1 MKQGGS
7 SAIERLR
14 RRGRLFA
21 RDLRLGHVGAGN
33 RWPPYVRS
41 ALITLVLAL
50 ATALVVAQNFFPNR
64 LNLKAGDVSTQ
75 DVVAPRSVRYESQTK
90 RDEARAAAMAQV
102 PDQFD
107 GLVATQQR
115 QAIDTLATKVNDLRK
130 ASTPGPDRAAQLGL
144 LEPQLTDAQR
154 QYLLQADD
162 GTVGTVFKSAG
173 DMLQQLES
181 NGIKADTFKSAQDTA
196 QTRASALHLDATAAS
211 VVTTLVKANLKVN
224 FLPSETAL
232 KRQQASEAVQ
242 PIIVNV
248 AQGQTII
255 RYGDLITPFQ
265 VEEAQAVGLLA
276 PQTDWSRVLAVSM
289 LVIIL
294 FAVALGYLMQFRP
307 AILRD
312 PRQLGTL
319 GGLML
324 VLLLI
329 AKLVVPIN
337 PNAQFMVPMAAV
349 PLLVAALMD
358 TGLGIIVA
366 LAVGLLSG
374 IIADNILDLTLVG
387 FLGGAIGAIYVHRLE
402 RLGQWVTA
410 GILVAGAQFVT
421 LVSLSLIERHQS
433 LDETLSI
440 GALALGNGL
449 VSALIAAGALT
460 FLGEIT
466 QVITP
471 IRLLELMTPNN
482 PLLKRLMVSAPGTY
496 NHSIVAANLAE
507 AAAEAV
513 GANPVLARVGCY
525 FHDIGKIR
533 RPHFF
538 VENQADIGNI
548 HENLSPTTSSDILNA
563 HVTEGVELLRQY
575 RFPSLICE
583 IVQQHQGTTVKR
595 YFYRQALE
603 QGLDVPEDD
612 FRYPGPKPRSKE
624 AAIVMIADTVE
635 ASARTLRDRSTEGI
649 RDHVHRMIQGFT
661 RDGQLDECD
670 LSFRDLLL
678 IEEAM
683 SNMVV
688 SIYHARIEYPAAVS
702 ETPRAG
708 VAVDTSGGGHDGT
721 LEAEEKTIPMP
732 RPSARTRPSTS

>member
-1 MKQGGS
+1 M
-7 SAIERLR
+7 
-14 RRGRLFA
+14 
-21 RDLRLGHVGAGN
+21 GHLGAGR

-41 ALITLVLAL
+41 AGITLVLAM
-50 ATALVVAQNFFPNR
+50 ATALVVAQNFLPNT

-75 DVVAPRSVRYESQTK
+75 DVVAPRSIRYESVVK
-90 RDEARAAAMAQV
+90 RDEARATAAAQV

-107 GLVATQQR
+107 TSIASQQR
-115 QAIDTLATKVNDLRK
+115 QVIDTLATKVSDLRHS
-130 ASTPGPDRAAQLGL
+130 STTGPDRSAQLSL
-144 LEPQLTDAQR
+144 LEPQLSDAQR
-154 QYLLQADD
+154 QYLLQADE
-162 GTVGTVFKSAG
+162 GTVATIFKSAG
-173 DMLQQLES
+173 DILQQLES
-181 NGIKADTFKSAQDTA
+181 NGIKADTLQSARDTA
-196 QTRASALHLDATAAS
+196 QTRTNALHLDSTGAS
-211 VVTTLVKANLKVN
+211 VVSTLVNANLRVN
-224 FLPSETAL
+224 FLPTETDL
-232 KRQQASEAVQ
+232 KRQQASDAV
-242 PIIVNV
+242 PPVFVTV

-276 PQTDWSRVLAVSM
+276 PTTDWARILAVSM

-312 PRQLGTL
+312 SRQLATL

-329 AKLVVPIN
+329 AKLMVPIN
-337 PNAQFMVPMAAV
+337 PNAQYLVPMAAV

-366 LAVGLLSG
+366 LAVGLLTG

-402 RLGQWVTA
+402 RLGQWVSA
-410 GILVAGAQFVT
+410 GILVAGAQFVAV
-421 LVSLSLIERHQS
+421 VSLALIERHQG
-433 LDETLSI
+433 LDEILSV
-440 GALALGNGL
+440 GALTLASGL
-449 VSALIAAGALT
+449 VSALVAAGALT

-466 QVITP
+466 GVVTP
-471 IRLLELMTPNN
+471 IRLLELLTPNN

-538 VENQADIGNI
+538 VENQADMGNI

-563 HVTEGVELLRQY
+563 HVTEGVDLLRQY
-575 RFPSLICE
+575 HFPTAICE

-603 QGLDVPEDD
+603 QGLDVREDD
-612 FRYPGPKPRSKE
+612 FRYPGPRPRSKE

-635 ASARTLRDRSTEGI
+635 ASARTLKDRSTESI
-649 RDHVHRMIQGFT
+649 RDHVHRMIQGFV

-678 IEEAM
+678 VEEAM

-688 SIYHARIEYPAAVS
+688 SIYHARIEYPSPLPEGAK
-702 ETPRAG
+702 TG
-708 VAVDTSGGGHDGT
+708 TAVDTTGGGHDGT
-721 LEAEEKTIPMP
+721 LEEDDKTIPMP
-732 RPSARTRPSTS
+732 RPRTRPSTS

>member
-1 MKQGGS
+1 M
-7 SAIERLR
+7 
-14 RRGRLFA
+14 
-21 RDLRLGHVGAGN
+21 GHIGAGR

-41 ALITLVLAL
+41 AAITLVLAL
-50 ATALVVAQNFFPNR
+50 ATALVVAQNFFPNT
-64 LNLKAGDVSTQ
+64 LNLKAGDVSNQ
-75 DVVAPRSVRYESQTK
+75 DVVSPRAVRYESQVK
-90 RDEARAAAMAQV
+90 RDEARATARAQV

-107 GLVATQQR
+107 GSVATQQR
-115 QAIDTLATKVNDLRK
+115 QAIDTLANKVNDLRQS
-130 ASTPGPDRAAQLGL
+130 STPGPDRSSQLSL
-144 LEPQLTDAQR
+144 LEPQLSDAQR
-154 QYLLQADD
+154 QYLLQADE
-162 GTVGTVFKSAG
+162 GTVATIFKSAG
-173 DMLQQLES
+173 DILQQLES
-181 NGIKADTFKSAQDTA
+181 NGIKADTFRSAQDTA
-196 QTRASALHLDATAAS
+196 QTRAAALHLDPTGTS
-211 VVTTLVKANLKVN
+211 VVATLVKAHLKVN
-224 FLPSETAL
+224 FLQAETQL
-232 KRQQASEAVQ
+232 KQEQAADAV
-242 PIIVNV
+242 PPYFVTV

-255 RYGDLITPFQ
+255 RYGDLISPFQ

-276 PQTDWSRVLAVSM
+276 PKTDWARVLAVSM

-294 FAVALGYLMQFRP
+294 FAVAIGYLMQFRP

-312 PRQLGTL
+312 ARQLGAL
-319 GGLML
+319 GGMML
-324 VLLLI
+324 VLLLV
-329 AKLVVPIN
+329 AKLMVPIN
-337 PNAQFMVPMAAV
+337 PNAQYLVPMAAV

-366 LAVGLLSG
+366 LAVGLLTG
-374 IIADNILDLTLVG
+374 IIADNILDLTLIGFVG
-387 FLGGAIGAIYVHRLE
+387 GSIGAIYVHRLE
-402 RLGQWVTA
+402 RLGQWVSA
-410 GILVAGAQFVT
+410 GVLVAGAQFVA

-433 LDETLSI
+433 LDETLTA
-440 GALALGNGL
+440 GTVALAGGL
-449 VSALIAAGALT
+449 LAAVIAGFSLT
-460 FLGEIT
+460 FLGEFT
-466 QVITP
+466 GVVTP

-496 NHSIVAANLAE
+496 NHSIVAANLSE

-538 VENQADIGNI
+538 VENQADMGNI

-563 HVTEGVELLRQY
+563 HVSEGVELLKQY
-575 RFPSLICE
+575 HFPHAICE

-603 QGLDVPEDD
+603 QGLDVREDD

-635 ASARTLRDRSTEGI
+635 ASARTLKERSTETI
-649 RDHVHRMIQGFT
+649 RDHVHRMIQGFV

-678 IEEAM
+678 VEEAM

-688 SIYHARIEYPAAVS
+688 SIYHARIDYPAVTP
-702 ETPRAG
+702 ETARG
-708 VAVDTSGGGHDGT
+708 GAVDATGGGHDGT
-721 LEAEEKTIPMP
+721 LESEDKTIPIP
-732 RPSARTRPSTS
+732 RQRTRPSTS

>member
-1 MKQGGS
+1 
-7 SAIERLR
+7 
-14 RRGRLFA
+14 
-21 RDLRLGHVGAGN
+21 
-33 RWPPYVRS
+33 
-41 ALITLVLAL
+41 
-50 ATALVVAQNFFPNR
+50 
-64 LNLKAGDVSTQ
+64 
-75 DVVAPRSVRYESQTK
+75 
-90 RDEARAAAMAQV
+90 
-102 PDQFD
+102 
-107 GLVATQQR
+107 
-115 QAIDTLATKVNDLRK
+115 
-130 ASTPGPDRAAQLGL
+130 
-144 LEPQLTDAQR
+144 
-154 QYLLQADD
+154 
-162 GTVGTVFKSAG
+162 
-173 DMLQQLES
+173 
-181 NGIKADTFKSAQDTA
+181 
-196 QTRASALHLDATAAS
+196 
-211 VVTTLVKANLKVN
+211 
-224 FLPSETAL
+224 
-232 KRQQASEAVQ
+232 
-242 PIIVNV
+242 
-248 AQGQTII
+248 
-255 RYGDLITPFQ
+255 
-265 VEEAQAVGLLA
+265 
-276 PQTDWSRVLAVSM
+276 M

-324 VLLLI
+324 ILLLI

-337 PNAQFMVPMAAV
+337 PNAQYMVPMAAV

-366 LAVGLLSG
+366 LAVGLLTG

-433 LDETLSI
+433 LDETLSM

-575 RFPSLICE
+575 HFPTMICE

-603 QGLDVPEDD
+603 QGLDVREDD

-688 SIYHARIEYPAAVS
+688 SIYHARIEYPEAAG
-702 ETPRAG
+702 ETTRAG
-708 VAVDTSGGGHDGT
+708 LGVDTSGGGHDGT
-721 LEAEEKTIPMP
+721 LEAEEKTIPIP

>member
-1 MKQGGS
+1 M
-7 SAIERLR
+7 
-14 RRGRLFA
+14 
-21 RDLRLGHVGAGN
+21 
-33 RWPPYVRS
+33 
-41 ALITLVLAL
+41 
-50 ATALVVAQNFFPNR
+50 VAQNFLPNR
-64 LNLKAGDVSTQ
+64 LNLRAGDVSSQ
-75 DVVAPRSVRYESQTK
+75 DVVSQQSVRFESQTK
-90 RDEARAAAMAQV
+90 RDEARAAAAAQV

-107 GLVATQQR
+107 SSISTQQR
-115 QAIDTLATKVNDLRK
+115 QAIDSLATKVADLRQ
-130 ASTPGPDRAAQLGL
+130 STSSGPDRSAQLSL
-144 LEPQLTDAQR
+144 LEPQLSDAQR
-154 QYLLQADD
+154 QYLLQADE
-162 GTVGTVFKSAG
+162 GTVATIFKSAG
-173 DMLQQLES
+173 DILQQLES
-181 NGIKADTFKSAQDTA
+181 NGIKADTLKSAQDSA
-196 QTRASALHLDATAAS
+196 QTRAAALHLDATGAS
-211 VVTTLVKANLKVN
+211 AVATLVRAHLKTN
-224 FLPSETAL
+224 FLQAETTV
-232 KRQQASEAVQ
+232 KRQQASDAVT
-242 PIIVNV
+242 PVFVNV

-255 RYGDLITPFQ
+255 RYGDLVTPFQ
-265 VEEAQAVGLLA
+265 LEEAQAVGLLA
-276 PQTDWSRVLAVSM
+276 PRTDWARILAVFM

-324 VLLLI
+324 VLLVV
-329 AKLVVPIN
+329 AKLAIPLNPI
-337 PNAQFMVPMAAV
+337 AQYLVPMAAV

-366 LAVGLLSG
+366 LAVGLLTG
-374 IIADNILDLTLVG
+374 IIADNVLPLTLVG
-387 FLGGAIGAIYVHRLE
+387 FLGGAIGSIYVHRLE

-421 LVSLSLIERHQS
+421 LVSLSLIERHQT
-433 LDETLSI
+433 LDEILSI
-440 GALALGNGL
+440 GGLALISGL
-449 VSALIAAGALT
+449 LSALIAGGALT

-471 IRLLELMTPNN
+471 IKLMELMTPNN
-482 PLLKRLMVSAPGTY
+482 PLLKRLMMSAPGTY

-563 HVTEGVELLRQY
+563 HVTEGVELLKQY
-575 RFPSLICE
+575 HFPTAIRE

-595 YFYRQALE
+595 FFYRQALE
-603 QGLDVPEDD
+603 QGLDVREDD
-612 FRYPGPKPRSKE
+612 FRYPGPRPRSKE

-635 ASARTLRDRSTEGI
+635 ASARTLKDRSTEGI

-670 LSFRDLLL
+670 LSFRDLRLV
-678 IEEAM
+678 EEAM
-683 SNMVV
+683 ANMVV
-688 SIYHARIEYPAAVS
+688 SIYHARIEYPAAVA
-702 ETPRAG
+702 ETPIAG
-708 VAVDTSGGGHDGT
+708 AAVDTAGGGHDGT
-721 LEAEEKTIPMP
+721 LDAEDRTIPLP
-732 RPSARTRPSTS
+732 RPSTRPRPSTS

>member
-1 MKQGGS
+1 MKQRGS
-7 SAIERLR
+7 SALERLR

-21 RDLRLGHVGAGN
+21 RDLRMGHIGAGR

-41 ALITLVLAL
+41 AAITLVLAL
-50 ATALVVAQNFFPNR
+50 ATALVVAQNFVPNT
-64 LNLKAGDVSTQ
+64 LNLKAGNVSNQ
-75 DVVAPRSVRYESQTK
+75 DVVSPRAVRYESQVK
-90 RDEARAAAMAQV
+90 RDEARATARAQV

-107 GLVATQQR
+107 GSIATQQR
-115 QAIDTLATKVNDLRK
+115 QAIATLANQVNDLRQS
-130 ASTPGPDRAAQLGL
+130 STPGPDRSSQLSL
-144 LEPQLTDAQR
+144 LEPQLSDAQR
-154 QYLLQADD
+154 QYLLQADE
-162 GTVGTVFKSAG
+162 GTVATIFKSAG
-173 DMLQQLES
+173 DILQQLES
-181 NGIKADTFKSAQDTA
+181 NGIKADTLRSAQDTA
-196 QTRASALHLDATAAS
+196 LTRAAALHLDPTGAS
-211 VVTTLVKANLKVN
+211 VVATLVKAHLKVN
-224 FLPSETAL
+224 FLQAETQL
-232 KRQQASEAVQ
+232 KQEQAADAV
-242 PIIVNV
+242 PPVFVTV

-255 RYGDLITPFQ
+255 RYGDLISPFQ

-276 PQTDWSRVLAVSM
+276 PKTDWARVLAVSM

-294 FAVALGYLMQFRP
+294 FAVAIGYLMQFRP

-312 PRQLGTL
+312 ARQLGAL
-319 GGLML
+319 GGMML
-324 VLLLI
+324 VLLVV
-329 AKLVVPIN
+329 AKLIVPIN
-337 PNAQFMVPMAAV
+337 PNAQYLVPMAAV

-366 LAVGLLSG
+366 LAVGLLTG
-374 IIADNILDLTLVG
+374 IIADNILDLTLIG
-387 FLGGAIGAIYVHRLE
+387 FVGGAIGAIYVHRLE
-402 RLGQWVTA
+402 RLGQWVSA
-410 GILVAGAQFVT
+410 GVLVAGAQFVA

-433 LDETLSI
+433 LDETLTA
-440 GALALGNGL
+440 GTVALAGGL
-449 VSALIAAGALT
+449 LAALIAGFSLT
-460 FLGEIT
+460 FLGEFT
-466 QVITP
+466 GVVTP

-496 NHSIVAANLAE
+496 NHSIVAANLSE

-538 VENQADIGNI
+538 VENQADMGNI

-563 HVTEGVELLRQY
+563 HVSEGVELLKQY
-575 RFPSLICE
+575 HFPLAICE

-603 QGLDVPEDD
+603 QGLDVREDD

-635 ASARTLRDRSTEGI
+635 ASARTLKERSTETI
-649 RDHVHRMIQGFT
+649 RDHVHRMIQGFV

-678 IEEAM
+678 VEEAM

-688 SIYHARIEYPAAVS
+688 SIYHARIDYPAVAP
-702 ETPRAG
+702 ETARG
-708 VAVDTSGGGHDGT
+708 GAVDATGGGHDGT
-721 LEAEEKTIPMP
+721 LETEDKTIPIP
-732 RPSARTRPSTS
+732 RQRTRPSTS

>member
-1 MKQGGS
+1 MRQRGS
-7 SAIERLR
+7 LAIERLR

-21 RDLRLGHVGAGN
+21 RDLRLGHIGGR
-33 RWPPYVRS
+33 RWPPYLRS
-41 ALITLVLAL
+41 AAVTLILAL
-50 ATALVVAQNFFPNR
+50 ATALVVAQNFLPNR
-64 LNLKAGDVSTQ
+64 LNLRAGDVSSQ
-75 DVVAPRSVRYESQTK
+75 DVVSQQSVRYESQTR
-90 RDEARAAAMAQV
+90 RDEARAAAAAQV

-107 GLVATQQR
+107 SSVSIQQR
-115 QAIDTLATKVNDLRK
+115 QAIDGLATKVADLRQ
-130 ASTPGPDRAAQLGL
+130 SSSSGPDRSAQLSL

-154 QYLLQADD
+154 QYLLQADE
-162 GTVGTVFKSAG
+162 GTVASIFKSAG
-173 DMLQQLES
+173 DILQQLES
-181 NGIKADTFKSAQDTA
+181 NGIKADTLKSAQDSA
-196 QTRASALHLDATAAS
+196 QTRAAALHLDATGAS
-211 VVTTLVKANLKVN
+211 VVATLVRAHLKTN
-224 FLPSETAL
+224 FLPTETTA
-232 KRQQASEAVQ
+232 KRQQASDAV
-242 PIIVNV
+242 PPVFVNV

-255 RYGDLITPFQ
+255 RYGDLVTPFQ
-265 VEEAQAVGLLA
+265 LEEAQAVGLLA
-276 PQTDWSRVLAVSM
+276 PKTDWARILAVFM

-324 VLLLI
+324 VLLVF
-329 AKLVVPIN
+329 AKLAIPLN
-337 PNAQFMVPMAAV
+337 PVAQYLVPMAAV

-366 LAVGLLSG
+366 LAVGLLTG
-374 IIADNILDLTLVG
+374 IIADNVLPLTLVG

-433 LDETLSI
+433 LDEILSI
-440 GALALGNGL
+440 GGLALIGGL
-449 VSALIAAGALT
+449 LSALIAGGLLT

-471 IRLLELMTPNN
+471 IKLMELMTPNN
-482 PLLKRLMVSAPGTY
+482 PLLKRLMMSAPGTY

-563 HVTEGVELLRQY
+563 HVTEGVELLKQY
-575 RFPSLICE
+575 HFPTAIRE

-603 QGLDVPEDD
+603 QGLDVREDD
-612 FRYPGPKPRSKE
+612 FRYPGPRPKSKE

-635 ASARTLRDRSTEGI
+635 ASARTLKDRSTEGI

-670 LSFRDLLL
+670 LSFRDLRLV
-678 IEEAM
+678 EEAM
-683 SNMVV
+683 ANMVV
-688 SIYHARIEYPAAVS
+688 SIYHARIEYPAAVA
-702 ETPRAG
+702 ETPIAG
-708 VAVDTSGGGHDGT
+708 TVVDTSGGGHDGT
-721 LEAEEKTIPMP
+721 LDAEDKTIPLP
-732 RPSARTRPSTS
+732 RPSTRPRPSPS